1 MVEVIKHIEEK
12 LGSKHRASM
21 RGWWRG
27 WHWAFKLWLPLRFL
41 LAWRYNWQERRMQMI
56 LAWLLP
62 ILVVAIVLLTLTAY
76 GIQQL
81 KDRSDSKVTPVA
93 GRCQLALLC
102 LLNTKAGSH

>member
-1 MVEVIKHIEEK
+1 
-12 LGSKHRASM
+12 
-21 RGWWRG
+21 
-27 WHWAFKLWLPLRFL
+27 
-41 LAWRYNWQERRMQMI
+41 MQMI